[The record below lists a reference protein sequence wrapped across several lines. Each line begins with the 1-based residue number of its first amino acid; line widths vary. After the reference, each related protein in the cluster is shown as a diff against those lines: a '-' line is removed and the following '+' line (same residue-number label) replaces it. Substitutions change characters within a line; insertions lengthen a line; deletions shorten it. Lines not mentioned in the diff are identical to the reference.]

1 MNSHSKKIFKNRP
14 KKSKLKTIILFNKVK
29 QAMGVT
35 ESGSTI
41 SLILLILILPE
52 WIVVQGGWAEG
63 GEGGGPLSPFCEKI
77 LFIL

>member
-1 MNSHSKKIFKNRP
+1 
-14 KKSKLKTIILFNKVK
+14 
-29 QAMGVT
+29 MGVA

-63 GEGGGPLSPFCEKI
+63 GGALIAF
-77 LFIL
+77 L